1 MIPLPPGCTVNHAIT
16 IDVNRLTEDMV
27 EWYDMIGG
35 TVVTREYY
43 DSRSRKITQNF
54 VKYGNAKLCHLRQ
67 DGSGGARLHF
77 HGNDASVAS
86 MFLIKF
92 MDNVEQHNMKEYALY
107 D

>member
-16 IDVNRLTEDMV
+16 IEVDRLTEDMV
-27 EWYDMIGG
+27 EWYEMIGG
-35 TVVTREYY
+35 QVISKVYY
-43 DSRSRKITQNF
+43 DNRGRKIIENF

-92 MDNVEQHNMKEYALY
+92 NEHVEQHNMKEYV
-107 D
+107 